1 MRIYFTAAI
10 VLLLCFSLQAQ
21 SLRVVDTDSNVSGEI
36 GVDLKATV
44 KIQNISDQPVRLMV
58 QKVKDNI
65 EPGQISYFCVG
76 NNCVDGITN
85 EMQTQIII
93 QPGEIVQEFVSV
105 LEPGLR
111 ESTSTITYRFINADD
126 PADAV
131 NFSVNYLVEADN
143 SKGILFYNDKMRV
156 SNLYPNPV
164 DKIAIFDYNLDMNS
178 EAKTK
183 IVFQNVLGSI
193 ISEYELQKFEKK
205 IKISTESLNPG
216 VYFYTLQVDNQNLVT
231 KKFIIKR

>member
-1 MRIYFTAAI
+1 MRIFFTTAFFLLFYFA
-10 VLLLCFSLQAQ
+10 LNAQ
-21 SLRVVDTDSNVSGEI
+21 SLKVVDTESNVTGKI
-36 GVDLKATV
+36 GTDLKSIV
-44 KIQNISDQPVRLMV
+44 KIQNTSDKPVRLRIL
-58 QKVKDNI
+58 KLDNKI
-65 EPGQISYFCVG
+65 KSGQLSYFCLG
-76 NNCVDGITN
+76 NECVDGITN
-85 EMQTQIII
+85 EITTEIIILPGQIIQDFI
-93 QPGEIVQEFVSV
+93 SV

-126 PADAV
+126 PTDITD
-131 NFSVNYLVEADN
+131 FSVNYLVESDN
-143 SKGILFYNDKMRV
+143 SKGILFYDNKIRI

-164 DKIAIFDYNLDMNS
+164 DKIAIFDYQLDLEDES
-178 EAKTK
+178 KTK

-193 ISEYELQKFEKK
+193 ISEYELQKFENK